1 MKKLS
6 IKIKI
11 LLFVAVALVFLVVTG
26 LVGYTALDNSNES
39 VKALVNTEYPK
50 VLLVQKIKADNH
62 ALMRFLWTT
71 HGLFQYPG
79 ERKNQ
84 IDEAKKTYADLK
96 RQMGE
101 LDNYKFSP
109 AAKKAVEEI
118 KKRWGDLDK
127 ITPQIIAT
135 YEKGTEEAN
144 KEATNTLAF
153 EAVALA
159 NETYDFLKEIDTEL
173 QKNISNE
180 IVVNNKN
187 AARLKIVILSSI
199 SVGFLILVIIGL
211 YFANQLARILLEVA
225 NHIQEN
231 ANSLFNTAR
240 NVSNSSKEMS
250 EGATTQASAMTQT
263 SSSMT
268 ELNSMIAMNSDN
280 AARSLGISETN
291 RQDVLGSQEILT
303 KVIDAVGDVDQGN
316 VQVANQVAQNNE
328 KLNDIVKIILEI
340 NSKTAVINDIVFQIK
355 LLSFNASVE
364 AARAGEHGKG
374 FAVVA
379 EEVGNL
385 AQNTSRA
392 AQEISDLLN
401 ASVNDVK
408 NIARETSAQIET
420 LVQSNKQKISTC
432 VELSRE
438 CDEYL
443 KKVVQ
448 GSEELNKMMEEISVS
463 SKEQASG
470 MNEIS
475 KAMNQLSEI
484 FHTSQKLSTDNLE
497 SSDILYKQVESLNQE
512 VKNLNVV
519 VNGHEEA

>member
-1 MKKLS
+1 MKNLS

-26 LVGYTALDNSNES
+26 LVGYKALDNSNES
-39 VKALVNTEYPK
+39 VKTLVDIEYPK

-71 HGLFQYPG
+71 HGLFQYAG

-84 IDEAKKTYADLK
+84 IEEAKKTYAEIQKHMD
-96 RQMGE
+96 E
-101 LDNYKFSP
+101 LNKYKFSVN
-109 AAKKAVEEI
+109 AQKSVEEI
-118 KKRWGDLDK
+118 KKRWGDIEK
-127 ITPQIIAT
+127 IVPQIVST

-159 NETYDFLKEIDTEL
+159 NETYDFLKELDVEL
-173 QKNISNE
+173 QKNIESE
-180 IVVNNKN
+180 ISINNKN
-187 AARLKIVILSSI
+187 ADRLKLVIVGSI
-199 SVGFLILVIIGL
+199 AAGFLILVVIGL
-211 YFANQLARILLEVA
+211 FFANQLAKVLLNVA

-231 ANSLFNTAR
+231 ANSLFNAAK
-240 NVSNSSKEMS
+240 NVSGSSREMS
-250 EGATTQASAMTQT
+250 EGATTQASAMTET

-268 ELNSMIAMNSDN
+268 ELNSMIAMNSEN

-291 RQDVLGSQEILT
+291 RQDVIGSQDILT
-303 KVIDAVGDVDQGN
+303 KVIGAVGEVDQGN
-316 VQVANQVAQNNE
+316 IQVANQVAQNNE

-385 AQNTSRA
+385 AQNTSKA
-392 AQEISDLLN
+392 AQEITDLLN
-401 ASVNDVK
+401 ASVDNVK
-408 NIARETSAQIET
+408 NIAKETSEQIEG

-448 GSEELNKMMEEISVS
+448 GSEHLNKMMEEISVS

-484 FHTSQKLSTDNLE
+484 FHTSQKLCTENLE
-497 SSDILYKQVESLNQE
+497 SSDVLYNQVESLNQE
-512 VKNLNVV
+512 VKNLNTV
-519 VNGHEEA
+519 VNGHE